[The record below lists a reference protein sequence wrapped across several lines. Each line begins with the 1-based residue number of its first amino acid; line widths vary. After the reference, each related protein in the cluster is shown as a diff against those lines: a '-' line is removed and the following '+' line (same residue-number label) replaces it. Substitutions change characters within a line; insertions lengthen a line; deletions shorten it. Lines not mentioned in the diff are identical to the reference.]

1 MSSDLK
7 VFNKLHKALAY
18 KQNAI
23 GTTVFSWELN
33 KSGSRR
39 YFVSKKEKVWPTYKD
54 DTLKNLY
61 EVISEGHSKLYFDL
75 EFLKL
80 KENSNKNGEVM
91 TKRLVNEVNDYLK
104 RQYNQQNRFED
115 VLILDSSN
123 EDKFSVHL
131 IFKKIYFSDNRKIK
145 HFLQDF
151 EGQLSDETRK
161 LFQIINRGSPSS
173 FIDTNVYNRNQCFRL
188 FLSTKFGKST
198 PLKVARYDRSVNEI
212 SNSDDVLYDIFS
224 SSLITNI
231 DIDSSHM
238 IEISTLPVQFKEDQ
252 FVESSAVS
260 PYPELDEFVKSQLQS
275 GGFIRQC
282 KVDKSWEN
290 KVLYVI
296 GGNRF
301 CSIAGR
307 EHKSNHIY
315 YVCDIFNMTM
325 NQYCHSSACV
335 GSKAADV
342 YIPEAVTEWIKDFDE
357 PFP

>member
-18 KQNAI
+18 KQKAN

-33 KSGSRR
+33 QNGSRR
-39 YFVSKKEKVWPTYKD
+39 YFVSKKDKLWSTYKD
-54 DTLKNLY
+54 DSIKNLY
-61 EVISEGHSKLYFDL
+61 EVISEGVSKLYFDL

-80 KENSNKNGEVM
+80 EENSNKKGEVM
-91 TKRLVNEVNDYLK
+91 TTRLVDEVNDYLK
-104 RQYNQQNRFED
+104 KQYNQKNSFED
-115 VLILDSSN
+115 VLILDSSSV
-123 EDKFSVHL
+123 DKFSVHL
-131 IFKKIYFSDNRKIK
+131 IFKKICFSDNRKIK

-151 EGQLSDETRK
+151 EGQLSDETRE
-161 LFQIINRGSPSS
+161 LFQIIKRGSPSS
-173 FIDTNVYNRNQCFRL
+173 FIDTNVYSRNQCFRL

-212 SNSDDVLYDIFS
+212 LNSDDILYEIFS

-231 DIDSSHM
+231 DVESSQI
-238 IEISTLPVQFKEDQ
+238 IEISTLPVQLKEEQ

-260 PYPELDEFVKSQLQS
+260 PYPELDEFVKSQLRP
-275 GGFIRQC
+275 GGFIRQV
-282 KVDKSWEN
+282 KNSWEN
-290 KVLYVI
+290 KILYVI

-301 CSIAGR
+301 CSIASR

-315 YVCDIFNMTM
+315 YVCDLFNMTM
-325 NQYCHSSACV
+325 NQYCYSCV

-342 YIPEAVTEWIKDFDE
+342 KIPESVTEWIKEFDE

>member
-131 IFKKIYFSDNRKIK
+131 IFKKICFSDNRKIK

-173 FIDTNVYNRNQCFRL
+173 FIDTHVYNRNQCFRL